1 MLKIRLVMFY
11 TLHTWYTKLRYTVQ
25 NLEGTMKIILGFL
38 LFMSISMAQE
48 QTATFGG
55 GCFWCMEAAFQPLKG
70 VSEVDSGYMGGDPLA
85 ANYQDV
91 SRGNSGHYE
100 VVRVHFDNEVISYEQ
115 LLEVFW
121 KNIDPTDERGQFADK
136 GKQYET
142 VIFYGNQKQK
152 VLAKSSKQALADSKK
167 FDKKIATK
175 IKPVKEFFKAESY
188 HQDYFKKNALRYQLY
203 KKGSGREAY
212 INKTWK

>member
-1 MLKIRLVMFY
+1 
-11 TLHTWYTKLRYTVQ
+11 
-25 NLEGTMKIILGFL
+25 MKIILGLL
-38 LFMSISMAQE
+38 LFMGITMAQE

-70 VSEVDSGYMGGDPLA
+70 VQEVDSGYMGGNPLE
-85 ANYQDV
+85 ANYQEV
-91 SRGNSGHYE
+91 STGRSGHYE
-100 VVRVHFDNEVISYEQ
+100 VVRVHYNSKIITYEE

-136 GKQYET
+136 GKQYQT
-142 VIFYGNQKQK
+142 VIFYTNREQK
-152 VLAKSSKQALADSKK
+152 VLAKASKQELEDSGK

-175 IKPVKEFFKAESY
+175 IKAAKEFFKAESY

-203 KKGSGREAY
+203 KKGSGREDY